1 MRRPKAWI
9 AWSSGK
15 DAAWAL
21 HLTRQSGEMEIVGL
35 LTTVSEAF
43 GRISMHG
50 VRETLLEAQA
60 AALGLP
66 LHRVSIPTPCPDEV
80 YGDLMRASL
89 AQAGAD
95 GVSHV
100 IFGDIFL
107 DDVRAY
113 REARL
118 REAGMTAC
126 FPLWLSD
133 TTALARQMI
142 ESGLRAVITCVD
154 PRQAPREMIGRA
166 YDDELLASLPDS
178 VDPCGENGEFHTFVW
193 DGPLFARPIEI
204 SVGEMVERDGFL
216 FSDLL
221 PHERSQIA
229 GNT

>member
-1 MRRPKAWI
+1 M

-21 HLTRQSGEMEIVGL
+21 HLTLQSGEMEIVGL

-43 GRISMHG
+43 GRVSMHG

-66 LHRVSIPTPCPDEV
+66 LHRVPIPTPCPDEV

-95 GVSHV
+95 GVSHI

-107 DDVRAY
+107 EDVRAY

-154 PRQAPREMIGRA
+154 PRQAPREIAGRA
-166 YDDELLASLPDS
+166 YDEELLASLPDS
-178 VDPCGENGEFHTFVW
+178 VDPCGENGEFHTFAW

-204 SVGEMVERDGFL
+204 SAGETVERDGFL
-216 FSDLL
+216 FRDLL
-221 PHERSQIA
+221 PREQPLRREV
-229 GNT
+229 GKEPM

>member
-1 MRRPKAWI
+1 M

-21 HLTRQSGEMEIVGL
+21 HLTSRSGELEIVGL
-35 LTTVSEAF
+35 LTTVTDGF
-43 GRISMHG
+43 QRVSMHG

-89 AQAGAD
+89 ARATAD

-100 IFGDIFL
+100 IFGDLFL
-107 DDVRAY
+107 EDVRAY

-126 FPLWLSD
+126 FPLWLRD
-133 TTALARQMI
+133 TASLAREMI
-142 ESGLRAVITCVD
+142 GGGLQALVTCVD
-154 PRQAPREMIGRA
+154 PRQAPREIVGRA
-166 YDDELLASLPDS
+166 YDEELLGLLPDS
-178 VDPCGENGEFHTFVW
+178 VDPCAENGEFHTFVW
-193 DGPLFARPIEI
+193 DGPMFARPIAVR
-204 SVGEMVERDGFL
+204 VGEIVERDGFR
-216 FSDLL
+216 FADVL
-221 PHERSQIA
+221 PGERPVS
-229 GNT
+229 GWDRWDSG

>member
-1 MRRPKAWI
+1 M

-21 HLTRQSGEMEIVGL
+21 HLTRQSGELEVVGL

-43 GRISMHG
+43 GRVSMHG
-50 VRETLLEAQA
+50 VRETLLEAQV

-66 LHRVSIPTPCPDEV
+66 LHRVFVPTPCSDEV
-80 YGDLMRASL
+80 YGDLMRTSL
-89 AQAGAD
+89 AQAEAD

-107 DDVRAY
+107 EDVRAY

-133 TTALARQMI
+133 TTVLAHQMI

-154 PRQAPREMIGRA
+154 PRQAPRDIIGRD
-166 YDDELLASLPDS
+166 YDEELLGLLPDS

-193 DGPLFARPIEI
+193 DGPMFARPIEI
-204 SVGEMVERDGFL
+204 SLGETVERDGLL

-221 PHERSQIA
+221 PRERTQVA
-229 GNT
+229 ENT

>member
-1 MRRPKAWI
+1 M

-21 HLTRQSGEMEIVGL
+21 HLTRQSDELEIVGL
-35 LTTVSEAF
+35 LTTVSDDF
-43 GRISMHG
+43 RRVSMHG
-50 VRETLLEAQA
+50 VRETLLQAQA

-66 LHRVSIPTPCPDEV
+66 LHRVFVPTPCPDEV

-89 AQAGAD
+89 TQAAAD

-107 DDVRAY
+107 EDVRAY

-133 TTALARQMI
+133 TTALAHQMI
-142 ESGLRAVITCVD
+142 ESGLRAVVTCVD
-154 PRQAPREMIGRA
+154 PRQAPRDIIGRA
-166 YDDELLASLPDS
+166 YDEELLASLPDS

-193 DGPLFARPIEI
+193 DGPLFARPIEA
-204 SVGEMVERDGFL
+204 SVGETVERDGFL
-216 FSDLL
+216 FTDLL
-221 PHERSQIA
+221 PREHPQIA